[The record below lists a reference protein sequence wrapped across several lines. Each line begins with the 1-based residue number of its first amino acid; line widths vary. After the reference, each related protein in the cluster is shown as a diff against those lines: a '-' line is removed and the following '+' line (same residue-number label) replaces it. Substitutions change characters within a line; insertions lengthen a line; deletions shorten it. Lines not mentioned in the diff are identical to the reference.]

1 MSQTEVGNL
10 IDSAS
15 ALLAA
20 PSLGRWRDRWAN
32 PRERL
37 NIEQKITIMGM
48 VRLMVRIIIFC
59 A

>member
-1 MSQTEVGNL
+1 MGNL

-15 ALLAA
+15 ALLAV